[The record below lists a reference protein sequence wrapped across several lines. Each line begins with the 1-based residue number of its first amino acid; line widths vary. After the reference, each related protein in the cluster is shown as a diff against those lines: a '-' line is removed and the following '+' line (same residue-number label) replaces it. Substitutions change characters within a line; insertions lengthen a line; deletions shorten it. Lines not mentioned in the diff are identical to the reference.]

1 MAANNTERMIE
12 LLAPARDFQSART
25 AIDYGAD
32 AVYIGGPRFGA
43 RHAAANG
50 LEDIV
55 RTVEYAHRF
64 GARVHCTLNTL
75 LFEDELHDA
84 ETLAR
89 KIVEAGVDALIV
101 QDMAFLR
108 MDLPEVEL
116 HASTQ
121 MCNMDPQWARFL
133 EECGF
138 SRIILERALSR
149 EQIREIRKACS
160 VELECFVHGAIC
172 VSHSGRC
179 MLSRTMSCRS
189 GNRGE
194 CSQPCRLP
202 YDLIDERGR
211 VVMAGKHLL
220 SVRDLNLSSH
230 IGEMIDDGITSF
242 KIEGRLKDI
251 SYVKNVVAYYRR
263 KIDEAIAS
271 RSDCRR
277 ASSGESIFDFTP
289 DTSKSFTRGESGYFF
304 EGKRA
309 GVASFDTPKS
319 VGERI
324 GRIVRVGRD
333 RFTLDRDTTL
343 VAGDGICLMGGKGVS
358 GTNVNGVEGRTVI
371 PNRMDGVVRGAE
383 VFRNLDNRFRLMLD
397 RSRTRRVIPARCE
410 ISFGD
415 GTLSMRYIDCDG
427 LTGEASLNETFD
439 DAADPERMVSTLREQ
454 AIRSGDSIFRIDG
467 VEISGNVRFVPVSKL
482 SVLRREALGR
492 LDEARRGI
500 CHKPHRRP
508 ENPEARLPETQL
520 DSSWNVTNSL
530 AEAFYRQHG
539 ARTIATGADLH
550 PDLHGERVMR
560 SSYCIRRE
568 IGQCLLERPTLR
580 GELYL
585 RHGQYRYRLE
595 FDCGRCEMNLIYEN
609 N

>member
-179 MLSRTMSCRS
+179 MLSRTC
-189 GNRGE
+189 
-194 CSQPCRLP
+194 
-202 YDLIDERGR
+202 
-211 VVMAGKHLL
+211 LL
-220 SVRDLNLSSH
+220 Y
-230 IGEMIDDGITSF
+230 TS
-242 KIEGRLKDI
+242 
-251 SYVKNVVAYYRR
+251 
-263 KIDEAIAS
+263 
-271 RSDCRR
+271 
-277 ASSGESIFDFTP
+277 
-289 DTSKSFTRGESGYFF
+289 
-304 EGKRA
+304 
-309 GVASFDTPKS
+309 
-319 VGERI
+319 
-324 GRIVRVGRD
+324 
-333 RFTLDRDTTL
+333 
-343 VAGDGICLMGGKGVS
+343 
-358 GTNVNGVEGRTVI
+358 
-371 PNRMDGVVRGAE
+371 
-383 VFRNLDNRFRLMLD
+383 
-397 RSRTRRVIPARCE
+397 
-410 ISFGD
+410 
-415 GTLSMRYIDCDG
+415 
-427 LTGEASLNETFD
+427 
-439 DAADPERMVSTLREQ
+439 DAADE
-454 AIRSGDSIFRIDG
+454 
-467 VEISGNVRFVPVSKL
+467 
-482 SVLRREALGR
+482 
-492 LDEARRGI
+492 
-500 CHKPHRRP
+500 
-508 ENPEARLPETQL
+508 
-520 DSSWNVTNSL
+520 
-530 AEAFYRQHG
+530 
-539 ARTIATGADLH
+539 
-550 PDLHGERVMR
+550 
-560 SSYCIRRE
+560 
-568 IGQCLLERPTLR
+568 
-580 GELYL
+580 
-585 RHGQYRYRLE
+585 
-595 FDCGRCEMNLIYEN
+595 
-609 N
+609 